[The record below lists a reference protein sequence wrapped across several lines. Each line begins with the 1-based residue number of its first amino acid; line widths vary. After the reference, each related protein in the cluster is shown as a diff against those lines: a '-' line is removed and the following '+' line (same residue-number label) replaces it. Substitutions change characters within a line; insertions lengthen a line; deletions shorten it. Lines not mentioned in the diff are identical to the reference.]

1 MMAAVIER
9 CAGIDVGKKSIS
21 VCLMI
26 GPADQEPRTE
36 VRTYGTRNAE
46 LERLRQWLVT
56 ERCTHAVLESTGSY
70 WKPIFNVREDSLTVV
85 LANAE
90 DVKGRKG
97 HKTDP
102 KDSWWLAHLLRPAMI
117 RPSFI
122 PPRPIRELRD
132 LTRRRR
138 QLLHDATSERNRVG
152 KVLEDA
158 NIKLSSVLAD
168 LFGVSGQLMLEALL
182 EGQATATEIAHLA
195 QRQAKRKIPELTAAI
210 EAHRMSDHHRR
221 MIRGS
226 LRHLAFLEQE
236 LFHLDEDILRH
247 IEASGLQN
255 ALQLLKTLPGVQQ
268 DSAVSILAEVGPDR
282 SPFPSAAHLSSWA
295 GLCPGNRRSA
305 GKDKGG
311 RTTRGNRWLRAAL
324 TQCAWAAA
332 SKKGCSLKNKF
343 WRWAAEG
350 RKRALVAVA
359 HALLVLVY
367 QVLAR
372 GEPYQ
377 ERGMPAVEER
387 QRKRLI
393 RHHVRGLGR
402 LGINVGFSS
411 QRATPNSSKTTS
423 CCCPRPSLE
432 IVKHPEH
439 A

>member
-1 MMAAVIER
+1 MIAALIER
-9 CAGIDVGKKSIS
+9 CAGIDVGKKSVS

-26 GPADQEPRTE
+26 GPADQEPQTE
-36 VRTYGTRNAE
+36 IRTYGTMNVE

-70 WKPIFNVREDSLTVV
+70 WKPIFNVLEDSLTVV

-102 KDSWWLAHLLRPAMI
+102 KDSWWLAHLLRHAMI

-182 EGQATATEIAHLA
+182 EGQATASEIAHLA
-195 QRQAKRKIPELTAAI
+195 QRQAKRKIPELTAAV
-210 EAHRMSDHHRR
+210 EAHRMSEHHRR

-236 LFHLDEDILRH
+236 LFHLDEEILHH
-247 IEASGLQN
+247 IEAAGLQD
-255 ALQLLKTLPGVQQ
+255 ALQLLETLPGVQQ
-268 DSAVSILAEVGPDR
+268 DSAVSILAEVGPDM

-311 RTTRGNRWLRAAL
+311 RTTRGNRWLRSTL

-332 SKKGCSLKNKF
+332 SKKDCSLKGKF
-343 WRWAAEG
+343 WRLAAEG
-350 RKRALVAVA
+350 KKRALVAVA

-367 QVLAR
+367 QVLAH
-372 GEPYQ
+372 GKPYQ
-377 ERGMPAVEER
+377 ERAMPMVEER

-393 RHHVRGLGR
+393 RHHVRCLGR
-402 LGINVGFSS
+402 LGINVGFSP
-411 QRATPNSSKTTS
+411 QRVATNSANTTL
-423 CCCPRPSLE
+423 PVIPALRR
-432 IVKHPEH
+432 
-439 A
+439 